1 MPKPAKV
8 KEVEALREALR
19 TSPNFY
25 LVEFRG
31 LSVTA
36 SNSLR
41 GKILEAGGELR
52 VAKNTLLRL
61 AMREEGVPQGIEAW
75 LEGPTALLLCP
86 DDPVAPAKAV
96 LDFAADL
103 ADGQLRLKAGL
114 VEGRVL
120 DAAGAEAMAKL
131 PGKLEIQSMVVGAI
145 AGPLNSLVGTL
156 NGALSELVFTLQ
168 AVADK
173 RKEQGE

>member
-1 MPKPAKV
+1 MPKPAKI

-19 TSPNFY
+19 SSPNFY
-25 LVEFRG
+25 LVEFSG

-36 SNSLR
+36 TNNLR
-41 GKILEAGGELR
+41 GSILRAGGELR

-61 AMREEGVPQGIEAW
+61 AMRAEGLPQAVEAW

-86 DDPVAPAKAV
+86 SDPVAPAKAV
-96 LDFAADL
+96 LDFAADM
-103 ADGQLRLKAGL
+103 AEGVLRLKAGI

-131 PGKLEIQSMVVGAI
+131 PSKVEIQSAVVGAL

-173 RKEQGE
+173 RKEEGN

>member
-8 KEVEALREALR
+8 KEVEALREALKA
-19 TSPNFY
+19 TPNFY
-25 LVEFRG
+25 LVEFSG

-36 SNSLR
+36 TNNLR
-41 GKILEAGGELR
+41 GSILQAGGELR

-61 AMREEGVPQGIEAW
+61 AMREEKVPEAIEAW

-86 DDPVAPAKAV
+86 EDPVAPAKAV
-96 LDFAADL
+96 VDFAGNL
-103 ADGQLRLKAGL
+103 AEGMLRLKAGV

-120 DAAGAEAMAKL
+120 DSAGAEAMAKL
-131 PGKLEIQSMVVGAI
+131 PSKLEIQSMALGAL
-145 AGPLNSLVGTL
+145 AGPLNSLVGVL
-156 NGALSELVFTLQ
+156 NGALSDLVFTLQ

-173 RKEQGE
+173 RKEEGN

>member
-8 KEVEALREALR
+8 TQVEALREALKA
-19 TSPNFY
+19 SPNFY
-25 LVEFRG
+25 LVEFSG

-36 SNSLR
+36 TNSLR

-61 AMREEGVPQGIEAW
+61 AMREEGVPEAIEAW

-86 DDPVAPAKAV
+86 QDPIAPAKAV
-96 LDFAADL
+96 LDFARDL
-103 ADGQLRLKAGL
+103 SAGTLRLKAGM

-120 DAAGAEAMAKL
+120 DGAGAEAVAKL
-131 PGKLEIQSMVVGAI
+131 PGKLEIQSTLVGAI
-145 AGPLNSLVGTL
+145 AGPLNSLVGVL
-156 NGALSELVFTLQ
+156 NSALSDLVFTLQ

-173 RKEQGE
+173 RKEEGN